1 MHKCSFDLIHTEGT
15 VIRDN
20 DCIIGKTSLATLA
33 VDQVKKV
40 RPSCANLHY
49 TELMAIREQIF
60 SACVTLHEGG
70 IINGILWCQ
79 KEIAVAV
86 YHIKMFA
93 WGLQPC
99 KPH

>member
-1 MHKCSFDLIHTEGT
+1 MWLKHMVESVSNNSLMVVEQRVKQRQCVHKCSFDLIHTEGT

-20 DCIIGKTSLATLA
+20 DCIMVAPVFSNSCSGP
-33 VDQVKKV
+33 V

-70 IINGILWCQ
+70 S
-79 KEIAVAV
+79 
-86 YHIKMFA
+86 
-93 WGLQPC
+93 
-99 KPH
+99 